1 MMLDEEL
8 YRIGFGWD
16 VHRIEKEKGSLYV
29 GGIKVSDDFRAIAH
43 SDGDALI
50 HSLIDAILGAL
61 SKGNIGVMFPADEKN
76 RGRRS
81 TELLKEAIDVLK
93 NSSFRVVNIDSTVI
107 IKEVNL
113 GDQINEMV
121 ALLSNKLDID
131 KRRISIKPKSGNGIY
146 ERVLMAYSTLL
157 LERRG

>member
-1 MMLDEEL
+1 MMLDEAL

-16 VHRIEKEKGSLYV
+16 VHRIEKEKGNLYV
-29 GGIKVSDDFRAIAH
+29 GGIKVSDDYRSIAH

-61 SKGNIGVMFPADEKN
+61 SEGNIGIMFPADEKN

-81 TELLKEAIDVLK
+81 TELLEEAIDILK
-93 NSSFRVVNIDSTVI
+93 NSSFRVVNMDSTVI

-113 GDQINEMV
+113 GVQINEMV
-121 ALLSNKLDID
+121 TLLSDKLGID
-131 KRRISIKPKSGNGIY
+131 KRKISIKPKSGNGMY

>member
-1 MMLDEEL
+1 MILDEEL

-16 VHRIEKEKGSLYV
+16 VHRIEKEKGNLYV
-29 GGIKVSDDFRAIAH
+29 GGIKVSDDYRAIAH

-50 HSLIDAILGAL
+50 HSLIDAMFGAL
-61 SKGNIGVMFPADEKN
+61 SEGNIGIIFPSDEKN

-81 TELLKEAIDVLK
+81 TELLEEAIDVVK
-93 NSSFRVVNIDSTVI
+93 KSSFRVVNIDSTVI

-121 ALLSNKLDID
+121 RLLSDKLGID
-131 KRRISIKPKSGNGIY
+131 KRKISIKPKSGNGIY